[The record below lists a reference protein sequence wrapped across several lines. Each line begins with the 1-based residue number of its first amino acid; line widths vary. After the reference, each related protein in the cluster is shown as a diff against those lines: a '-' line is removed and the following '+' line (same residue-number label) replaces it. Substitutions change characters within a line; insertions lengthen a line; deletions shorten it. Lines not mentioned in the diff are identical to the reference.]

1 MELIDRARLFA
12 AQAHDGQLYGDE
24 PYTVH
29 TDEVV
34 ACLLEYNFTPE
45 VDEETLAAAH
55 LHDVQ
60 EDTDV
65 SNAEICAEFGSDIA
79 SIVDGVSKIK
89 GLSRKQQNARY
100 YVKIRQDPRRVAIKL
115 ADRIVNVRRC
125 KAGNPGLLD
134 MYRREYAGFKG
145 ALQFGDEFAG
155 MWAEL
160 DYLLWST

>member
-1 MELIDRARLFA
+1 MTLIERARQFA
-12 AQAHDGQLYGDE
+12 AQAHKDQLYGDE

-45 VDEETLAAAH
+45 EDEEILAAGH

-60 EDTDV
+60 EDTHI
-65 SNAEICAEFGSDIA
+65 SNGEICSEFGSVVA

-100 YVKIRQDPRRVAIKL
+100 FVKVRQDPRRVAVKL

-125 KAGNPGLLD
+125 KIGNPGLFD

-145 ALQFGDEFAG
+145 ALQDGKEFGG

-160 DYLLWST
+160 DYLFR